1 MRTGPRH
8 CQHCGAVLVA
18 LTFEDG
24 RTREQCERCGEIAWR
39 NPAPVGMALIEHEGR
54 LVLIRRLADPLA
66 GYWAPPAGYVELGE
80 SVPQAVLRE
89 AREETGLFI
98 ALDGLFEVYSR
109 ADVSVMIVAYRAHSI
124 GGVLA
129 AGDDA
134 IDTGL
139 FAPDEWPQQPPPA
152 SGAAMDEWFYGV
164 IHDATSRWRPAV
176 RKETTS

>member
-1 MRTGPRH
+1 MSRYCRH
-8 CQHCGAVLVA
+8 CGGVLAA

-24 RTREQCERCGEIAWR
+24 RTRDQCERCGAVAWR
-39 NPAPVGMALIEHEGR
+39 NPLPVGMALIEHEGM

-66 GYWAPPAGYVELGE
+66 GYWAPPAGYVETGE

-89 AREETGLFI
+89 AREETGLVI

-109 ADVSVMIVAYRAHSI
+109 ADVNVLIVAYRAHAI

-134 IDTGL
+134 LEAGL
-139 FAPDEWPQQPPPA
+139 FAPDAWPQEPPPPS
-152 SGAAMDEWFYGV
+152 SGEAMDEWFYGV
-164 IHDATSRWRPAV
+164 IRDAMARWRPTEG
-176 RKETTS
+176 KETSA